1 MGTPRSFIRTILDR
15 SRISQREEGNDD
27 GSAVP
32 TIGLT
37 SCYKFDRSGH
47 EGDCFTSLAEMTLKG
62 QSRCGYSIVETPCA
76 PKRTD
81 SPSKSLFVLT
91 NEIHISFYRMKS
103 ETHQNG
109 RPMTNSNRIETFKAL
124 VDKSPGNTLN
134 RYGLAN
140 EYFKAGMYE
149 EAIEEIRI
157 YFTLKD
163 DEGAAYR
170 MLAEALLKLGRKEEA
185 KEAYVKGI
193 EAAYKHGHPGMA
205 EEFDEAIQSID

>member
-1 MGTPRSFIRTILDR
+1 M
-15 SRISQREEGNDD
+15 
-27 GSAVP
+27 
-32 TIGLT
+32 
-37 SCYKFDRSGH
+37 H
-47 EGDCFTSLAEMTLKG
+47 
-62 QSRCGYSIVETPCA
+62 
-76 PKRTD
+76 
-81 SPSKSLFVLT
+81 
-91 NEIHISFYRMKS
+91 S
-103 ETHQNG
+103 ETSHDG
-109 RPMTNSNRIETFKAL
+109 RKMTNTNRIETFKVL
-124 VDKSPGNTLN
+124 VDKNPGNSLN

-140 EYFKAGMYE
+140 EYFKAGMYK
-149 EAIEEIRI
+149 EAIKEIRV